1 MSFQSR
7 HVYTRNER
15 IILEASFAC
24 RSHPDITEKERLAKL
39 LNCNIIQI
47 SNWFQ
52 NHRVNKIQIFIYN
65 HFYLLF
71 FSVEL
76 KKNKNLSY
84 QTLQQLPI
92 QSPLFLLPIKQLI
105 FIIKRIVHSIIHR
118 IITIHLQLN
127 MPMHTSHTTRL
138 LIHMLLMN
146 NKL

>member
-84 QTLQQLPI
+84 QTLQLLPI

-105 FIIKRIVHSIIHR
+105 FIIKQIVHSIIHR

-127 MPMHTSHTTRL
+127 MLMHTSHTTRL